1 MCVKVVMQ
9 SSMKDIYLSLGPNF
23 MIKQLNGKYISLIMK
38 EFIVHRTVK
47 VMSGFSIIQVVFTPH
62 TIPREL
68 W

>member
-1 MCVKVVMQ
+1 
-9 SSMKDIYLSLGPNF
+9 

-47 VMSGFSIIQVVFTPH
+47 AMSGFSIIQALLTPCM
-62 TIPREL
+62 IPREL